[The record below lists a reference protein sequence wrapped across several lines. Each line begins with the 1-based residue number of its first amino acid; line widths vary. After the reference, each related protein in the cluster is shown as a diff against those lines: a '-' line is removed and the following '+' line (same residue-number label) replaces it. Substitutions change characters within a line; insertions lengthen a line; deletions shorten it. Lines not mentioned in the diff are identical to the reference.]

1 MANSSDDEIP
11 LWLMVGAAL
20 IFPFLFVFGA
30 LILGAGKLGRWAG
43 ERLRAMGQSAPS

>member
-1 MANSSDDEIP
+1 MANSTDEIP

-30 LILGAGKLGRWAG
+30 LILRASKLGQWAG
-43 ERLRAMGQSAPS
+43 ERMRAIGDPSPR

>member
-11 LWLMVGAAL
+11 LWLMAL

-30 LILGAGKLGRWAG
+30 LILGAAKLGHWAG
-43 ERLRAMGQSAPS
+43 ERIRTIGHS